1 MPPRHIASTVNT
13 KVNTTQYNT
22 KQHNTKVNTTQ
33 HNTKQHNTTHT
44 RSPMPPRHAT
54 VANSDGKYFNTILTI
69 CNQYSTVLVL
79 LSLHCLNSFTVKSQS
94 AAAAT
99 PPWIATSM
107 SPQHQTWLVS
117 AQGFQMNW
125 LFKYKRGEQN
135 HWEKAVVSL
144 YHQTSEL
151 RTLHYKHIFLCWRCP
166 WEVYSTIIS
175 ERQLAAFY

>member
-1 MPPRHIASTVNT
+1 MS
-13 KVNTTQYNT
+13 
-22 KQHNTKVNTTQ
+22 
-33 HNTKQHNTTHT
+33 HT
-44 RSPMPPRHAT
+44 RSPMPPRHITQNAT
-54 VANSDGKYFNTILTI
+54 VANSDGKYCNTILTF
-69 CNQYSTVLVL
+69 CNHYSTVLVL
-79 LSLHCLNSFTVKSQS
+79 LLLHCLNSFTVKSQS

-151 RTLHYKHIFLCWRCP
+151 RTLHCKHIFLCWRCP